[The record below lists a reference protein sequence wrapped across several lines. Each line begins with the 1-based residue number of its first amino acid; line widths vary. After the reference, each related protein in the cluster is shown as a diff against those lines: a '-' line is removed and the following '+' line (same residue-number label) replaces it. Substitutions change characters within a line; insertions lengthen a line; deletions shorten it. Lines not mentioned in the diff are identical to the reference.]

1 MSPVLSANHVL
12 ASLTKSDLDL
22 IQPHLEK
29 VELNFRDDL
38 EIPNQR
44 IEYCYFPDDCIVSV
58 IADAGS
64 GRAIEVGIIGSDSCT
79 AQAIIMGTDRSP
91 NSAVVQVAGRARRI
105 RCESLRHAIGQ
116 SSTLHRSLRAVVQSF
131 MIQASFTALAN
142 GKARIDERMAR
153 WLLMAHDRLPGDT
166 LSLTHEVLA
175 NTLGV
180 RRAGVTVGLQK
191 LEAEGLISTKRKVIE
206 IRNRRGL
213 EALAGEVYSV
223 QTTEQRRLTGWHPTK

>member
-64 GRAIEVGIIGSDSCT
+64 GCAIEVGIIGSDSCT
-79 AQAIIMGTDRSP
+79 AQAII
-91 NSAVVQVAGRARRI
+91 
-105 RCESLRHAIGQ
+105 
-116 SSTLHRSLRAVVQSF
+116 
-131 MIQASFTALAN
+131 
-142 GKARIDERMAR
+142 
-153 WLLMAHDRLPGDT
+153 
-166 LSLTHEVLA
+166 LSLIH
-175 NTLGV
+175 
-180 RRAGVTVGLQK
+180 
-191 LEAEGLISTKRKVIE
+191 I
-206 IRNRRGL
+206 
-213 EALAGEVYSV
+213 
-223 QTTEQRRLTGWHPTK
+223 